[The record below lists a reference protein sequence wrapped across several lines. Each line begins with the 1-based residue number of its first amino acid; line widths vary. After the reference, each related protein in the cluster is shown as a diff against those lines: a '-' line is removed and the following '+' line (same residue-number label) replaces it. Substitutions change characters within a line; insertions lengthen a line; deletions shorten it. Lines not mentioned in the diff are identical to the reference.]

1 MKIKLITPAAIAIAL
16 AGCSGNKEKEATADA
31 GPVKREAGSWKTDI
45 KLLKVVIPG
54 MPAGM
59 EAQMQKAL
67 PQGMEVC
74 LTPEQAAK
82 EDIAAE
88 MSKGSQA
95 GDCTF
100 SKRDFAGG
108 KLDVAG
114 KCKTPQ
120 GEMDI
125 TMTGT
130 VEPKKTD
137 IVMNMKGKAPTG
149 NGDMEM
155 SMQMVSNNV
164 GACKPS

>member
-1 MKIKLITPAAIAIAL
+1 
-16 AGCSGNKEKEATADA
+16 
-31 GPVKREAGSWKTDI
+31 
-45 KLLKVVIPG
+45 
-54 MPAGM
+54 
-59 EAQMQKAL
+59 
-67 PQGMEVC
+67 MEVC

-88 MSKGSQA
+88 MSKSSQA

-100 SKRDFAGG
+100 AKRDFAGG

-137 IVMNMKGKAPTG
+137 IVMNMKGNAPTG
-149 NGDMEM
+149 NGGHG
-155 SMQMVSNNV
+155 NV
-164 GACKPS
+164 DADGQQQCWSVQAQLSKL